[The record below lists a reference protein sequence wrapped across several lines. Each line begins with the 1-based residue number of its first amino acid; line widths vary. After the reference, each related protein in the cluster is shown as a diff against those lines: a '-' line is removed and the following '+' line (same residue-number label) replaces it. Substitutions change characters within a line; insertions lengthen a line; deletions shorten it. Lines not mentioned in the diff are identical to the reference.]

1 MAEDAEDTMPEI
13 EVSATATGTTARKKR
28 SPWKAAL
35 MGLPGGPLVSL
46 GFGLAQH
53 FRNKSELER
62 EAKMQVVDRNERE
75 SLKEMLNSEY
85 AIADDD
91 EKRMLK
97 IAQERIGHGYELVA
111 AGDKRGYDMIE
122 KARAIM
128 EGIVGGD
135 IQARKQEQ
143 ASQWSF
149 QRQMVGDA
157 AKGYQKEYQAT
168 VDNLNGIDHQSTKIL
183 DLVSRSDFDPNKP
196 INKAHLAELLSMGG
210 LMFKDTPDM
219 MDGLTQGVSSLNGIA
234 GGVLGGIATM
244 MKSQDFKVT
253 PADYNR
259 LALNAQ
265 KYARLF
271 ADRKMTQ
278 LGDQGRSLDEWG
290 KKIGVLPAEYS
301 LSNYISGG
309 EKEIRTMPNP
319 YGKGYEP
326 SPDQIRQENLL
337 RETATEQLLRMNPNR
352 NRGASGSWGPPRRPT
367 N

>member
-1 MAEDAEDTMPEI
+1 MADETEDMAEI
-13 EVSATATGTTARKKR
+13 EVSANKVGTKPRKQR
-28 SPWKAAL
+28 SAWKAAL
-35 MGLPGGPLVSL
+35 MGAPGGPLTML

-62 EAKMQVVDRNERE
+62 EAEMQVINRNERE
-75 SLKEMLNSEY
+75 SLKGMLDSEY

-91 EKRMLK
+91 EKRLLAM
-97 IAQERIGHGYELVA
+97 AQERVGHGYELIA
-111 AGDKRGYDMIE
+111 AGDKRGYEMIE
-122 KARAIM
+122 KARGII
-128 EGIVGGD
+128 EGLIGGD
-135 IQARKQEQ
+135 IAARKQEE
-143 ASQWSF
+143 AATRSF
-149 QRQMVGDA
+149 QREMVGSA

-168 VDNLNGIDHQSTKIL
+168 IDNLNNIDHQSTKIL
-183 DLVSRSDFDPNKP
+183 DLVASPDFDPNKP

-244 MKSQDFKVT
+244 LKSQDFKVSS
-253 PADYNR
+253 ADYNR

-265 KYARLF
+265 RYARIF

-278 LGDQGRSLDEWG
+278 LGDQGQQLDAWG
-290 KKIGVLPAEYS
+290 KKVGVLPQDYS

-309 EKEIRTMPNP
+309 EKEIRMLPNP
-319 YGKGYEP
+319 TGPGYKP
-326 SPDQIRQENLL
+326 SAADIARENLL
-337 RETATEQLLRMNPNR
+337 RETATEQLLRMNSR
-352 NRGASGSWGPPRRPT
+352 GRGASGTWGAPVRRPT

>member
-1 MAEDAEDTMPEI
+1 MAEDMTDEMPEI
-13 EVSATATGTTARKKR
+13 EVSAPANNSTPKKKV
-28 SPWKAAL
+28 SPWKAMWIGA
-35 MGLPGGPLVSL
+35 PAGPLGML
-46 GFGLAQH
+46 GVGLMQH

-85 AIADDD
+85 ALADDD

-122 KARAIM
+122 KARTIM

-183 DLVSRSDFDPNKP
+183 DLVSRADFDPNKP

-301 LSNYISGG
+301 LSSYISGG
-309 EKEIRTMPNP
+309 EKEIRTNPNP
-319 YGKGYEP
+319 FGKGYEP

-337 RETATEQLLRMNPNR
+337 RETATEQLLRMR
-352 NRGASGSWGPPRRPT
+352 TGRGGASGSWGPPRRPT